1 MGPGGPLGLHSCIQG
16 FFFIG
21 LACILVF
28 LKFIRR
34 RPGTPRFNITL
45 LDFIRI
51 NFPELLFEKFY
62 KEMKELALG
71 D

>member
-1 MGPGGPLGLHSCIQG
+1 MVYIPAFRV